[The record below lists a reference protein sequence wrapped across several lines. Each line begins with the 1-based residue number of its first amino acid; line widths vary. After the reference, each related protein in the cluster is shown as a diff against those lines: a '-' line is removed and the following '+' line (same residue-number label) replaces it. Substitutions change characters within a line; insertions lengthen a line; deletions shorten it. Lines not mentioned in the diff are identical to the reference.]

1 MPRSEHTSFP
11 IAIGLRRL
19 LIGIFILFLFL
30 LLFLPRQSQEWLGHV
45 GGPLA
50 IILEGPL
57 HGMAAIHNSVGETW
71 NHYVALQQVWE
82 ENQSLK
88 QEIQRLQ
95 GEQNQLR
102 EQAILAMEFRRLSTY
117 QAIAPMA
124 TLSAHIIGR
133 KVSNWYRAMVIDKGA
148 RDGVHASDGFILFL
162 FLLLFLPRQSQ
173 EWLGHVGGPLAIILE
188 GPLHGMAAIHNSV
201 GETWNHYVALQQ
213 VWEENQSLKQE
224 IQRLQGEQNQLREQ
238 AILAM
243 EFRRLSTYQA
253 IAPMATLSAHIIG
266 RKVSN
271 WYRAMVIDK
280 GARDGVHAEMGVITD
295 AGVVGR
301 IVRVNPRTSV
311 VLLLSDPNVAIT
323 GMIQTSRDEGIIQ
336 GTPQGNIHMKY
347 LPPLSHVQVGDAV
360 VTSGLTDDFPRGLQI
375 GHIQDVTKSATDLFQ
390 SGEVTPIVD
399 FSKLEGVLVITAFQ
413 PPISA
418 ESPPSATPL
427 PVP

>member
-1 MPRSEHTSFP
+1 MPRSEHTPFP
-11 IAIGLRRL
+11 IAKGLRRL
-19 LIGIFILFLFL
+19 LIGIFILFLCL

-57 HGMAAIHNSVGETW
+57 HGMAAIQNSVGETW

-102 EQAILAMEFRRLSTY
+102 EQAILAMEFQKLSTY
-117 QAIAPMA
+117 QATASMI

-133 KVSNWYRAMVIDKGA
+133 N
-148 RDGVHASDGFILFL
+148 
-162 FLLLFLPRQSQ
+162 
-173 EWLGHVGGPLAIILE
+173 
-188 GPLHGMAAIHNSV
+188 
-201 GETWNHYVALQQ
+201 
-213 VWEENQSLKQE
+213 
-224 IQRLQGEQNQLREQ
+224 
-238 AILAM
+238 
-243 EFRRLSTYQA
+243 
-253 IAPMATLSAHIIG
+253 
-266 RKVSN
+266 VSN

-301 IVRVNPRTSV
+301 IVRVNPTTSIM
-311 VLLLSDPNVAIT
+311 LLLSDPNVAIT

-336 GTPQGNIHMKY
+336 GTPQGTIHMKY
-347 LPPLSHVQVGDAV
+347 LPPLSSVQVGDAI
-360 VTSGLTDDFPRGLQI
+360 VTSGLTDDFPRGLHIGQI
-375 GHIQDVTKSATDLFQ
+375 QEVTKAATDLFQ

-399 FSKLEGVLVITAFQ
+399 FSKLEGVLVITSF
-413 PPISA
+413 PPIVSG
-418 ESPPSATPL
+418 ETPGVGATL